1 MLPYSKV
8 WILNK
13 EVPSLLYKLILK
25 DVVAVEPKY
34 ASSDTK
40 EAVLASLKKEFL
52 GYNDRDI
59 GSIVEV
65 VDVLEVGIGKVMME
79 DSAIYFEVTFE
90 AIAFRPDNQELVK
103 GYVRDIVDFGVFLNI
118 GAMDGMIH
126 LSQTMSDFVSFSEE
140 KVIAGKDT
148 KQTLKVGDICI
159 AKIIAISYRDIN
171 NPKIG
176 LTMRQPYLGALT
188 WLENSSQDAKSE

>member
-1 MLPYSKV
+1 M
-8 WILNK
+8 
-13 EVPSLLYKLILK
+13 LYKLILK

-34 ASSDTK
+34 ANTNTK

-52 GYNDRDI
+52 GYNDRNL

-65 VDVLEVGIGKVMME
+65 IDVLEVGVGKIMME
-79 DSAIYFEVTFE
+79 DSSIYFEVTFE
-90 AIAFRPDNQELVK
+90 AISFRPDNQEIVK

-126 LSQTMSDFVSFSEE
+126 LSQTMADFVSFSQE
-140 KVIAGKDT
+140 KVIVGKDT

-159 AKIIAISYRDIN
+159 GKIIAISYRDIN

-176 LTMRQPYLGALT
+176 LTMRQPYLGALN
-188 WLENSSQDAKSE
+188 WLKTDDELVKSE